1 MAVEEDTHPE
11 FDFGESEAE
20 VQEIE
25 ELENLVSQ
33 FKKFPPTLPTHT
45 KQKCLATMEA
55 KQELPLAIM
64 DQVMVDASTSTSTS
78 QDYGI
83 GGTNRLISQLLDKP
97 MLNIQ
102 CQPRNEIKEAI

>member
-1 MAVEEDTHPE
+1 MMIVEEDARLE

-33 FKKFPPTLPTHT
+33 FKKFPLALPSHT
-45 KQKCLATMEA
+45 EQKCLAVMEA
-55 KQELPLAIM
+55 KQEPPLAIM

-78 QDYGI
+78 QAYGI
-83 GGTNRLISQLLDKP
+83 RGTSR
-97 MLNIQ
+97 
-102 CQPRNEIKEAI
+102 